1 MNVLE
6 GSRGFLSYSEVQALS
21 SPFRLCL
28 CSERSGFPLWISSS
42 REHGA
47 PGKTPWDA

>member
-28 CSERSGFPLWISSS
+28 CSLALSPFGTFRVPVVDL
-42 REHGA
+42 
-47 PGKTPWDA
+47 K